1 MPDRGLLDLN
11 SVEPAELAPA
21 PEAFVFERARWLQ
34 VTFEVA
40 RAAALRRLPP
50 DVTRPI
56 PCYGRLLVIDGSLGG
71 RRAGL
76 AALLAGGRFR
86 MMPRNVLVEVVV
98 DGPPGEIRRLL
109 GTGVSEGTV
118 RLERSGQRAAA
129 EISRRGALLATATLP
144 GLYAIEPTM
153 LRWDPWLGVG
163 ASAGATVISESVV
176 SPEFEAAYL
185 SKDAAFDPDRALSP
199 ESPWR
204 QFRNL
209 TTISASY
216 GEGTFALRGPDVQ
229 QPWS

>member
-1 MPDRGLLDLN
+1 MLDLN

-21 PEAFVFERARWLQ
+21 PEDLVFERARWLQ

-56 PCYGRLLVIDGSLGG
+56 PCYGRLVVVDGSVGDG
-71 RRAGL
+71 RVGL

-86 MMPRNVLVEVVV
+86 LMPRNVLVEAVV
-98 DGPPGEIRRLL
+98 DGAPVEISRLL
-109 GTGVSEGTV
+109 GAGASEGTV

-129 EISRRGALLATATLP
+129 EISRHDAPLATATLP

-163 ASAGATVISESVV
+163 TRAGTTVISESAVT
-176 SPEFEAAYL
+176 PEFDAAYL
-185 SKDAAFDPDRALSP
+185 SKDATFDPHRALLP

-216 GEGTFALRGPDVQ
+216 AEGTFTLRGPDVQ

>member
-11 SVEPAELAPA
+11 SVGPTELAPT

-56 PCYGRLLVIDGSLGG
+56 PCYGRLVVVDGSLGTK
-71 RRAGL
+71 RVGL

-86 MMPRNVLVEVVV
+86 MMPRNVLVEAVV
-98 DGPPGEIRRLL
+98 DGDASAMRGLL
-109 GTGVSEGTV
+109 GAGVSEGRV

-129 EISRRGALLATATLP
+129 EVGRGGAGLATATLP

-153 LRWDPWLGVG
+153 LRWDAWLGVG
-163 ASAGATVISESVV
+163 ERGGATVISESVV
-176 SPEFEAAYL
+176 TPEFDTAYL
-185 SKDAAFDPDRALSP
+185 SKDATFDPVRALSP

-209 TTISASY
+209 TTISACY
-216 GEGTFALRGPDVQ
+216 AEGTFVLRGPDVQ
-229 QPWS
+229 QPWT